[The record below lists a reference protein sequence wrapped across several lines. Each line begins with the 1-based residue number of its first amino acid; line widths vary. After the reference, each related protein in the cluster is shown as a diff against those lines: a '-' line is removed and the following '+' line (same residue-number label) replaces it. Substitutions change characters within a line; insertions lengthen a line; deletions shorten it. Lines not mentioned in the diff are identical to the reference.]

1 MAKSST
7 VGISGEYVTHT
18 AGVRMRLQGSGPDQP
33 NHTGL
38 IEMSLFS
45 LDNAREYVMKPL
57 VTSMTPGIEPTRLA
71 NFRSQR
77 TLFQIKTTRKDDFMR
92 VQRIIIFMKPSATS
106 LPM

>member
-1 MAKSST
+1 MPKSAA

-18 AGVRMRLQGSGPDQP
+18 AGVRMRLQGSGPDDGK
-33 NHTGL
+33 GL
-38 IEMSLFS
+38 VEMSLFS

-57 VTSMTPGIEPTRLA
+57 PVSMTPGIEPTRLA

-77 TLFQIKTTRKDDFMR
+77 TLFQMKTTRKDDFMR
-92 VQRIIIFMKPSATS
+92 VQRIVIFMKPSATS